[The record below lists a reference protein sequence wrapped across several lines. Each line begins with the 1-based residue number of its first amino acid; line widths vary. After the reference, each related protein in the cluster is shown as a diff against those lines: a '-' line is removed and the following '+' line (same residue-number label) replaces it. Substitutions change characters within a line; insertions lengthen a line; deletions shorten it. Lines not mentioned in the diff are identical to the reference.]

1 MILTA
6 ASSQLMETKVATVPE
21 KKGNHLHVKKWFRIQ
36 LSSRAFLRNCLTRFS
51 LVVPQRL
58 GGPENFVAGVARIF
72 ETLNVLLNVLFHM
85 AFVFRFEV
93 TVGASIAAIN
103 VLVNHCFDCC
113 HCVRVN

>member
-1 MILTA
+1 MGR
-6 ASSQLMETKVATVPE
+6 P
-21 KKGNHLHVKKWFRIQ
+21 KG
-36 LSSRAFLRNCLTRFS
+36 
-51 LVVPQRL
+51 
-58 GGPENFVAGVARIF
+58 FVAQIAGILQP
-72 ETLNVLLNVLFHM
+72 LNVLLNVLFHM

>member
-1 MILTA
+1 
-6 ASSQLMETKVATVPE
+6 METKVATVPE

-36 LSSRAFLRNCLTRFS
+36 LSSRAFLRTYLTRFS

-72 ETLNVLLNVLFHM
+72 ETLNVLLSVLFHVP
-85 AFVFRFEV
+85 FVFRFEV

-103 VLVNHCFDCC
+103 VLVNHGFNCC
-113 HCVRVN
+113 HCVGVN